1 VQVLLCEPHLYEAL
15 PGEYIRGATVIDEDL
30 TNVISREVYR
40 ISANVCT
47 DNKGVV
53 VWVVLKPEVSFGE
66 GDWDVRPGSAEM
78 LAFADMRDS
87 AEVFFP
93 LTLRLVY
100 WLIQSAGD
108 GIDDVHR
115 ASDRIIGS
123 FWDRARF

>member
-1 VQVLLCEPHLYEAL
+1 L
-15 PGEYIRGATVIDEDL
+15 PSENICGAAVVDEDL
-30 TNVISREVYR
+30 TSVVSRKVYK

-78 LAFADMRDS
+78 LAFADMRDG

-93 LTLRLVY
+93 LTLCLVY
-100 WLIQSAGD
+100 WLI
-108 GIDDVHR
+108 
-115 ASDRIIGS
+115 
-123 FWDRARF
+123 

>member
-1 VQVLLCEPHLYEAL
+1 MPSEDVC
-15 PGEYIRGATVIDEDL
+15 GATIVNEDL
-30 TNVISREVYR
+30 TYVVSREVYR

-78 LAFADMRDS
+78 LAFADMRKGV
-87 AEVFFP
+87 EVLFP

-100 WLIQSAGD
+100 WLI
-108 GIDDVHR
+108 
-115 ASDRIIGS
+115 
-123 FWDRARF
+123 